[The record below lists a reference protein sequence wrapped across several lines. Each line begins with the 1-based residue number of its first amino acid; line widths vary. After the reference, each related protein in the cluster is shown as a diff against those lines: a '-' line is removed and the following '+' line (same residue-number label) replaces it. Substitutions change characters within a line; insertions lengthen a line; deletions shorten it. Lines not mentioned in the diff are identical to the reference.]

1 MVGIIITGH
10 GKFAEGIVSALEVI
24 VGSQPQISTVNFLET
39 DGTDE
44 LKVKLEESVK
54 KVQTGDGVMIFSD
67 LVGGSPFKISA
78 MLSVEDSSIKVMGG
92 TSIQS
97 IMEILFMRDES
108 IDDISKRALLAA
120 QKSAQ
125 LFEVNKKQ
133 KEISEEGI

>member
-44 LKVKLEESVK
+44 LKAKLEESVK

-67 LVGGSPFKISA
+67 LVGGSPFKTSA

-97 IMEILFMRDES
+97 IMEILFMRDEN